1 MRRHPFGY
9 GGGLLTTLFCWG
21 TAKEIWNLSAFTEF
35 YLKASAQNL
44 PCFVKDADVI
54 YSSTWS
60 KSKRAW
66 TPSTWYLGMQFP
78 RFPNINDNCII
89 EAVEICLKYNCQCFG
104 QNCVRTLLSAGAI
117 HFVSLSLSNSEK
129 SLGQVGD
136 KWHQAPMYQKNTY
149 VSLPYVLYQR
159 VGILNDNPQQPIPR
173 YGKFLQG
180 ENWMSDRESNDN
192 WMIWH

>member
-89 EAVEICLKYNCQCFG
+89 EAVEICLKYNCQFFG

-117 HFVSLSLSNSEK
+117 HFVSLSLSNLEK

-136 KWHQAPMYQKNTY
+136 KWHQAPKNTY

-173 YGKFLQG
+173 YGKLLQG